1 MTDLKKFMRP
11 PLPVVGLLGA
21 LALGGCA
28 GTHVGD
34 AWQCPLAQGKV
45 CASVAAADP
54 AVNGTADPAKL
65 ATRTP
70 LYRERSGA
78 VLRPA
83 GAVSNEPAPARP
95 ASDCGGG
102 CDPFAWFAEL
112 FAADDG
118 QTSTN
123 DADVAVSPAAGITG
137 DENDTASTR
146 PQATA
151 AAGRSAPAP
160 AADDLRTAEII
171 GRVWIAPFA
180 DADGIYHEAGWVRVV
195 IEPAGWRFQ

>member
-1 MTDLKKFMRP
+1 MIDPKKFMRP

-34 AWQCPLAQGKV
+34 AWQCPLAQGAV

-78 VLRPA
+78 PLRPA
-83 GAVSNEPAPARP
+83 GAVSGRPSPARP
-95 ASDCGGG
+95 ASDCDTG
-102 CDPFAWFAEL
+102 CDPFAWLAEL
-112 FAADDG
+112 FAADGG
-118 QTSTN
+118 QTFTN
-123 DADVAVSPAAGITG
+123 DAEVAVSPAAGITG
-137 DENDTASTR
+137 DESGAALRR
-146 PQATA
+146 PPETA
-151 AAGRSAPAP
+151 AGPSAPAP
-160 AADDLRTAEII
+160 AGDDLRTAEIVV
-171 GRVWIAPFA
+171 RVWIAPFA

>member
-1 MTDLKKFMRP
+1 MTDPKKFMRP

-34 AWQCPLAQGKV
+34 AWQCPLAQGAV

-70 LYRERSGA
+70 LYRERSGTA
-78 VLRPA
+78 LRPA

-95 ASDCGGG
+95 ASDCGGV

-112 FAADDG
+112 FAANTDEV
-118 QTSTN
+118 SAA
-123 DADVAVSPAAGITG
+123 DADVAVSPAAEIVG
-137 DENDTASTR
+137 DENGAASSR
-146 PQATA
+146 PPETA
-151 AAGRSAPAP
+151 AAGPSAPAP
-160 AADDLRTAEII
+160 AADDLRTAEIV

>member
-1 MTDLKKFMRP
+1 MTDPKKFMRP

-70 LYRERSGA
+70 LYRERSGTA
-78 VLRPA
+78 LRPA
-83 GAVSNEPAPARP
+83 GAVSGRPSPARP

-112 FAADDG
+112 FAADGDE
-118 QTSTN
+118 
-123 DADVAVSPAAGITG
+123 VSTG
-137 DENDTASTR
+137 DENDAALRR
-146 PQATA
+146 PPETA
-151 AAGRSAPAP
+151 AGPSAPAP
-160 AADDLRTAEII
+160 AADDLRTAEIV

-180 DADGIYHEAGWVRVV
+180 DADGIYHEAAWVRVV